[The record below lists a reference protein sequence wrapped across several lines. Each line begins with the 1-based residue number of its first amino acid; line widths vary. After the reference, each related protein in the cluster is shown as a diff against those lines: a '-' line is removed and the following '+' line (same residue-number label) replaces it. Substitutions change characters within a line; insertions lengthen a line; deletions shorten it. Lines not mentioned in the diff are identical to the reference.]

1 MTYAFIQAL
10 LASADEYEH
19 SLPAAA
25 AASEAGFGQW
35 LLARAGAEAIPEVPE
50 VPEIRRRA
58 EQPFITPESEICT
71 LLTITYR
78 YVRGYVRQALA
89 DSPLANFDDFT
100 YLAALLEAE
109 PGALT
114 KSELIELNIQEKATG
129 IEIIRRLLARGFVT
143 QTPHPTDKRA
153 KHLRLTHAG
162 RGVLFAA
169 FGPMG
174 QVAALSIGPLT
185 PPEKQLLLR
194 LLSKLDGFHHPIFLA
209 SKADSFET
217 LVERHRS
224 SPKA

>member
-1 MTYAFIQAL
+1 MTYSFIQAL

-19 SLPAAA
+19 SLPADA
-25 AASEAGFGQW
+25 AASEVGFGQW
-35 LLARAGAEAIPEVPE
+35 LLARAGAEVAVAVEAVPE
-50 VPEIRRRA
+50 VRRRA

-114 KSELIELNIQEKATG
+114 KSELIEHNIQEKATG

-174 QVAALSIGPLT
+174 QVAHLSVSPLNT
-185 PPEKQLLLR
+185 AEKQLLLR
-194 LLSKLDGFHHPIFLA
+194 LLSKLDFFHHPIFMA
-209 SKADSFET
+209 SKADSIET
-217 LVERHRS
+217 LMARHL
-224 SPKA
+224 PPPE